1 MSTQALFEGF
11 RGSSQDPGVTV
22 HFDQVW
28 FDQLS
33 LEALLVD
40 GNIVRYRAR
49 SHDGVQ
55 SWLVAVP
62 ADAPLDAVSRRLQR
76 EFVLAGKLDSAWAV
90 RPLALIRLSR
100 GPVLVYEDNG
110 GALIFPPV
118 DSTLAIGRFL
128 RIAIGAA
135 RRQARCAEEHIEGV
149 GGGCRHGADAMHVL
163 AWVGCAG
170 RGKGGHG

>member
-1 MSTQALFEGF
+1 MSTQALVEGF

-55 SWLVAVP
+55 SWLVRTRDQVTFTVLGCDETSFP
-62 ADAPLDAVSRRLQR
+62 SDAVVADLLDR
-76 EFVLAGKLDSAWAV
+76 ELTA
-90 RPLALIRLSR
+90 
-100 GPVLVYEDNG
+100 
-110 GALIFPPV
+110 
-118 DSTLAIGRFL
+118 
-128 RIAIGAA
+128 
-135 RRQARCAEEHIEGV
+135 
-149 GGGCRHGADAMHVL
+149 
-163 AWVGCAG
+163 
-170 RGKGGHG
+170 

>member
-1 MSTQALFEGF
+1 MSTQALVEGF

-55 SWLVAVP
+55 SWLVGV
-62 ADAPLDAVSRRLQR
+62 
-76 EFVLAGKLDSAWAV
+76 
-90 RPLALIRLSR
+90 
-100 GPVLVYEDNG
+100 
-110 GALIFPPV
+110 
-118 DSTLAIGRFL
+118 
-128 RIAIGAA
+128 AA
-135 RRQARCAEEHIEGV
+135 RDVSH
-149 GGGCRHGADAMHVL
+149 
-163 AWVGCAG
+163 AG
-170 RGKGGHG
+170 ESAPGRYTDRVQRFDR